1 MDDLP
6 TDDQL
11 RRIEDRVMTRIRR
24 RSQLPKQIGV
34 TLALAGLFVGGF
46 ALVRPVAGGNTSGS
60 GGASGAGA
68 PAAGSA
74 AVVARCHDS
83 SAARSPSVAVPLKGA
98 PSADAAVK
106 ACVQAWADG
115 RVAPATGET
124 TDAKALAMKAL
135 VACRDP
141 HKVLHVFV
149 KNRTPATQCAR
160 NGMVP
165 P

>member
-46 ALVRPVAGGNTSGS
+46 ALVRPVGSS
-60 GGASGAGA
+60 GGAGGGGSAGGV

-74 AVVARCHDS
+74 VVAARCHDS
-83 SAARSPSVAVPLKGA
+83 SAAGSPSVAAPMKGA
-98 PSADAAVK
+98 PTADAAVQ
-106 ACVQAWADG
+106 ACVRAWADG
-115 RVAPATGET
+115 RVPPATGET

-135 VACRDP
+135 VACRDQ

-149 KNRTPATQCAR
+149 KDRTPATLCAR
-160 NGMVP
+160 NGMVAP
-165 P
+165 